1 MPSTPT
7 LDDALGFLTQAVLL
21 GTSLLTLAS
30 YVREG
35 GRERGV
41 IAAMFGSL
49 GITTLVSWFS
59 ASTGFRPS
67 WLAMFAVMALLA
79 HPLLM
84 VFLVRQFQRVPAW
97 FLGVTS
103 LGWVVATAA
112 YVAFARGDDLQLA
125 DAVTL
130 PIVAYFCL
138 GELYAAY
145 ALVAGAVRSRGV
157 VQKRLVFA
165 ATGTGLLGLVIL
177 LAGVDILL
185 PDNLQIQGFVTS
197 FLAFAAILAFY
208 LGFSPPAWLRRL
220 WLKAEIAQFTVQ
232 QAGPRSVAERADVS
246 TDLLA
251 SAALSLAGG
260 DRAWVALASP
270 AHWRVHQRTRSGP
283 AADSEWTGAAAAQF
297 STWMDAERSTVTVP
311 TATVAKEA
319 AERLD
324 LELEAEGFLLILQI
338 NSGARRWG
346 LVVVSF
352 GRPSLFLE
360 ETIGTLEVLASQA
373 CMAYEAEAAQE
384 EITAANKE
392 LEAFAYSVSHDLRAP
407 LRAMDGFSRILL
419 EDTGGSLSAA
429 ARHDVD
435 MIIDGA
441 REMGTMVD
449 DLLRFSRLGKQD
461 LNRQEVQT
469 RQLAEDVAKELRAH
483 EQGRDLT
490 VRIGDLPPCNG
501 DPGLLKQVFAN
512 LIGNAVKYTRKKPHA
527 DIEVGWS
534 DADGGAYFVKDNG
547 VGFSM
552 THAHNLFGVFQ
563 RLHRAEEYEGTG
575 VGLAIV
581 QRIVARHGG
590 RIWAQAEVD
599 QGAAFFFTLKGG
611 KQ

>member
-7 LDDALGFLTQAVLL
+7 LDAALGFLTRAVLL
-21 GTSLLTLAS
+21 ATSLLTLAAF
-30 YVREG
+30 VRKG

-49 GITTLVSWFS
+49 GTTTLVSWFVGF
-59 ASTGFRPS
+59 TGYRPL
-67 WLAMFAVMALLA
+67 WLSMFAVMALLA

-84 VFLVRQFQRVPAW
+84 VLLVRQFQRVPTW
-97 FLGVTS
+97 FVVVACV
-103 LGWVVATAA
+103 GWVVATAA
-112 YVAFARGDDLQLA
+112 YAVSASRGNPHLANDVA
-125 DAVTL
+125 L
-130 PIVAYFCL
+130 PIVIYFCV

-145 ALVAGAVRSRGV
+145 ALVTGAVRSKGIA
-157 VQKRLVFA
+157 QKRLVFA
-165 ATGTGLLGLVIL
+165 GTGTGLLGLVIL
-177 LAGVDILL
+177 LAGVNIVL
-185 PDNLQIQGFVTS
+185 PSNLQIYRFATS
-197 FLAFAAILAFY
+197 LLAFTAILAFY
-208 LGFSPPAWLRRL
+208 LGFSAPAWLRRL
-220 WLKAEIAQFTVQ
+220 WLQAEIAKFTVK
-232 QAGPRSVAERADVS
+232 QAGPRSVAARADVS

-260 DRAWVALASP
+260 EAAWVALAAP
-270 AHWRVHQRTRSGP
+270 GHWRVHQRTGPGP
-283 AADSEWTGAAAAQF
+283 AAHSEWTGSAAMQLATWLESDRS
-297 STWMDAERSTVTVP
+297 STLVP
-311 TATVAKEA
+311 AGTVAREA
-319 AERLD
+319 AERLA
-324 LELEAEGFLLILQI
+324 LKPERFVLVLRIH
-338 NSGARRWG
+338 SGARPWG
-346 LVVVSF
+346 LALVSIY
-352 GRPSLFLE
+352 RPSLFFD
-360 ETIGTLEVLASQA
+360 ETIQTLEVLASQA
-373 CMAYEAEAAQE
+373 CMAYEAEAAQA
-384 EITAANKE
+384 EIQAANKE

-419 EDTGGSLSAA
+419 EDSATSLSPA
-429 ARHDVD
+429 ARHDVEL
-435 MIIDGA
+435 IISGA

-449 DLLRFSRLGKQD
+449 DLLRFSRLGKQA

-469 RQLAEDVAKELRAH
+469 RQLAEQVAQ
-483 EQGRDLT
+483 EQQLQETGRHVQ
-490 VRIGDLPPCNG
+490 VRVGDLPACNA

-527 DIEVGWS
+527 DIEVGWT

-599 QGAAFFFTLKGG
+599 QGATFYFTLKGG
-611 KQ
+611 KP